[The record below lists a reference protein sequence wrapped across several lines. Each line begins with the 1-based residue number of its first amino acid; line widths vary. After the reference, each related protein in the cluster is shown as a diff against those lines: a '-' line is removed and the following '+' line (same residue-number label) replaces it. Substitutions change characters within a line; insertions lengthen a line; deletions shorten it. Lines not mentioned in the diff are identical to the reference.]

1 MQMFTLQAKLD
12 HILLSFQNGTQFG
25 YLRDNMTDALKPHL
39 TSEDLV
45 FEAVASSENLRARI
59 AKAEKQADAIV
70 NVDINIYG
78 PRERAKAIGEE
89 LSDKK
94 VWLQKPDYYKRE
106 FSYENPHLIRFP
118 DLEHTVLEDIVQEV
132 QSSEPVPPQ
141 PVISTVEEMITG
153 VYRELHRAD
162 DLDRE
167 DGDQRLKTQLLEY
180 VPFASLLYG
189 TSAKQISHQRRGL
202 TFMLQRETGNIPGE
216 FRLWRPALYEGQ
228 EMLVQP
234 FPLFAVSLL
243 ILRRFIHCITKQRS
257 TVQPDE
263 RGGGVLADEMG
274 MGKSLAVLALVIR
287 TLERAREWAEEHR
300 LDEHTH
306 SGSYTYSHSTLVI
319 VPSARTL
326 TASPCSAPSNA
337 SQVLINGWETEIRKW
352 VPPQTSVDLRG
363 VLT

>member
-1 MQMFTLQAKLD
+1 
-12 HILLSFQNGTQFG
+12 
-25 YLRDNMTDALKPHL
+25 
-39 TSEDLV
+39 
-45 FEAVASSENLRARI
+45 
-59 AKAEKQADAIV
+59 
-70 NVDINIYG
+70 
-78 PRERAKAIGEE
+78 
-89 LSDKK
+89 
-94 VWLQKPDYYKRE
+94 
-106 FSYENPHLIRFP
+106 
-118 DLEHTVLEDIVQEV
+118 
-132 QSSEPVPPQ
+132 
-141 PVISTVEEMITG
+141 
-153 VYRELHRAD
+153 
-162 DLDRE
+162 
-167 DGDQRLKTQLLEY
+167 
-180 VPFASLLYG
+180 
-189 TSAKQISHQRRGL
+189 
-202 TFMLQRETGNIPGE
+202 
-216 FRLWRPALYEGQ
+216 
-228 EMLVQP
+228 MLVQP